1 MHPIILNN
9 ETIDTLNRAI
19 IKDKII
25 LNQRI
30 QELSQQ
36 TQELSQRTQDLV
48 ETTQLQAAVH
58 LATTLVRL
66 PVVLPEATT
75 QLPAQVLLAAHTLL
89 PAHQAAVRHPVLL
102 ARLVHQDLQA
112 HQAALILAVAVADNF
127 SKKTK

>member
-1 MHPIILNN
+1 M
-9 ETIDTLNRAI
+9 ETIL
-19 IKDKII
+19 
-25 LNQRI
+25 
-30 QELSQQ
+30 
-36 TQELSQRTQDLV
+36 
-48 ETTQLQAAVH
+48 LQAAVH

-89 PAHQAAVRHPVLL
+89 PAPQAAVRHPVLL

-112 HQAALILAVAVADNF
+112 HQAALVLAVAVADNF